1 MKLHSYQQRAVG
13 FMTRNRRCI
22 LSVGMGLGKTA
33 AVLSYLDLA
42 RPKSCLIVA
51 PKRVAETVW
60 KQEAEKWGLWFVSE
74 SMVIVKG
81 TPAQRRAA
89 WEDRMHPY
97 KIVGRDNLSDLFEEN
112 DYTKPSMNFE
122 IVVFDELTSF
132 KTISSKRTKRAFV
145 LSKNAGRVIGLT
157 GTFLANGAID
167 IFAQCAVVGLYSGL
181 KAFYSWRSRYF
192 RDVMAGSGMAWHKW
206 SLLVPLPEVLAPVQ
220 HAIFTL
226 DSRDWLDIPSV
237 SVVPHS
243 VELSKLERERY
254 DNLEAFLSCDI
265 DGVDVSVAE
274 NAKFMKLQT
283 MCDGFVYCG
292 TDYDENNFYDNVARG
307 ETSSKLEAVADF
319 CAQCVAESEPV
330 LLFYAFRAER
340 DWLREMLKARDV
352 ETMDVREAGSLDK
365 WTSGEFVGV
374 MTAHPASAGHGL
386 NLQSGGR
393 LVVWS
398 TLTYNYEYYAQA
410 NARLARQGQ
419 RKAVQIHIFEAAGT
433 LEQNKRKALQRK
445 DAEQNQFLE
454 LTKGKSEIMDALLEQ
469 SYNIYKSK

>member
-1 MKLHSYQQRAVG
+1 MKLHNYQLRAVE
-13 FMTRNRRCI
+13 FMGKHPNCI

-33 AVLSYLDLA
+33 AVLHHVANVMPHSL
-42 RPKSCLIVA
+42 LIVA

-60 KQEAEKWGLWFVSE
+60 RQEAEKWGLDAVADKMAIVS
-74 SMVIVKG
+74 G
-81 TPAQRRAA
+81 TRQQRATA
-89 WEDRMHPY
+89 WDDDTRPY
-97 KIVGRDNLSDLFEEN
+97 KIVGRDNLGDLF
-112 DYTKPSMNFE
+112 DKSGKQTRYFDM
-122 IVVFDELTSF
+122 VVLDELTSF
-132 KTISSKRTKRAFV
+132 KTIGSKRTQRAFM
-145 LSKNAGRVIGLT
+145 LAKNAGHVVGLT

-167 IFAQCAVVGLYSGL
+167 IFAQCAVVGLYSDL
-181 KAFYSWRSRYF
+181 KAFYSWRARYF

-206 SLLVPLPEVLAPVQ
+206 RLFVPLPEVLAPVQ

-226 DSRDWLDIPSV
+226 DSRDWLDIPAV

-243 VELSKLERERY
+243 VELSQIERERY
-254 DNLEAFLSCDI
+254 DNLEAFLACDI

-283 MCDGFVYCG
+283 MCDGFVYTG

-340 DWLREMLKARDV
+340 DWLREMLTARGV
-352 ETMDVREAGSLDK
+352 ETMDVRESGSLDK

-445 DAEQNQFLE
+445 DNEQNQFLE
-454 LTKGKSEIMDALLEQ
+454 LTK
-469 SYNIYKSK
+469 

>member
-1 MKLHSYQQRAVG
+1 MKLHNYQQRAVE
-13 FMTRNRRCI
+13 FMGTHPNCI

-33 AVLSYLDLA
+33 AVLHHVANVMPRSL
-42 RPKSCLIVA
+42 LIVA

-60 KQEAEKWGLWFVSE
+60 KQEAEKWGLDSVAERMAVVS
-74 SMVIVKG
+74 G
-81 TPAQRRAA
+81 TRKQRDAVWNDDTR
-89 WEDRMHPY
+89 PY
-97 KIVGRDNLSDLFEEN
+97 KIVGRDNLGDLFDEFGRQTRCF
-112 DYTKPSMNFE
+112 DM
-122 IVVFDELTSF
+122 VVFDELTSF
-132 KTISSKRTKRAFV
+132 KAIGSKRTKRAFI
-145 LSKNAGRVIGLT
+145 LARNAGRVVGLT

-167 IFAQCAVVGLYSGL
+167 IFAQCAVVGLYSDL
-181 KAFYSWRSRYF
+181 KAFYSWRARYF
-192 RDVMAGSGMAWHKW
+192 RDVMAGSGLKWHKW
-206 SLLVPLPEVLAPVQ
+206 RLLVPLQEVLAPVQ
-220 HAIFTL
+220 HSIFTL
-226 DSRDWLDIPSV
+226 DSRDWLDIPAV
-237 SVVPHS
+237 SVFPHS
-243 VELSKLERERY
+243 VELSDLEKGRY
-254 DNLEAFLSCDI
+254 DILEAFLSCDI
-265 DGVDVSVAE
+265 AGVDVSVDE

-283 MCDGFVYCG
+283 MCDGFIYTG
-292 TDYDENNFYDNVARG
+292 TDYNINGFYDNVARG

-340 DWLREMLKARDV
+340 DWLREMLTARGV
-352 ETMDVREAGSLDK
+352 ETMDVRESGSLDK

-454 LTKGKSEIMDALLEQ
+454 LTK
-469 SYNIYKSK
+469 